1 MPSGEEEFSR
11 LVHLFIVSRARS
23 VKIERGY
30 KTYPTLFIKIYRI
43 KKLNVSRFFKAT
55 PVPLAT
61 A

>member
-1 MPSGEEEFSR
+1 MPSGEEEFGR
-11 LVHLFIVSRARS
+11 LVHLFVVSRARS

-30 KTYPTLFIKIYRI
+30 KTYLTLFIKIYRI